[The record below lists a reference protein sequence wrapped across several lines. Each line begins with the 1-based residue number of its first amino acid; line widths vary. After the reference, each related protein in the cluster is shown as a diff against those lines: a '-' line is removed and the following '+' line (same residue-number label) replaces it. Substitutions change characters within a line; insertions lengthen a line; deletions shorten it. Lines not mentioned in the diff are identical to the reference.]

1 MSDIHDPSAST
12 SNTPEARPN
21 DGSSSSTPSNRIEQN
36 IAIDAVGT
44 QPVTG
49 YPPATQHQHLNHLS
63 AIDFSNL
70 DSLLSAAN
78 NNSIETSGLTPPFL
92 PTSLDDLFVQMPNWL
107 LNSNIGVDAPV
118 TSQASIQP
126 FDDSLQ
132 PAPSSQQN
140 GVDVVFDQSNSLVS
154 YQPASAWAS
163 SSNTAISKSD
173 HPIDIIRQPDAL
185 AAYFP
190 SPEQRHLFRHFVNET
205 APDLLVTPVPPSN
218 NPWLTHFANLAL
230 GQASGTD
237 VAHDAFRLALLSLAS
252 FDMGMKMDSTLRCK
266 EENAMYALSEE
277 HRTSAMNILEMG
289 KIVGKAPVQVEGDS
303 NSADLTLGV
312 AIALG
317 IRDVRQIESVFVRV
331 GDQGADEASRM
342 FPMTQRLAGT
352 QDWEKPIALGTQVV
366 LDHQGPAKYIA
377 ESPTKERRFLVEQ
390 MACIEMLGMM
400 TIFYAPTI
408 LAWDN
413 DWLFDVPSGGD
424 QSRQIEFLKS
434 GNAEFNFP
442 AVTAKIQEM
451 DRALTDR
458 GDRLLREV
466 QSLRVEELSLQSS
479 RALRGIRTLLPCMEI
494 SLIAGDLCQADMNQE
509 HIQSKVSA
517 VLDTVEEA
525 ISQGMYAG

>member
-317 IRDVRQIESVFVRV
+317 IRD
-331 GDQGADEASRM
+331 
-342 FPMTQRLAGT
+342 RLAGT

-413 DWLFDVPSGGD
+413 DWLFDVPSGGSSASDIWLGQTYAANMCQGD

-466 QSLRVEELSLQSS
+466 QSLRVEELSS